1 MEMNLTK
8 AKNGVYLNDTGEVY
22 RLLSVDRE
30 YIKKKAPKYYLQAI
44 KAGKAQ
50 YISGIF
56 QTKKEN
62 IYSFDL
68 KDEIGVKIYYQMI
81 VTDQGKK
88 IQIKKGKA

>member
-1 MEMNLTK
+1 MELTR
-8 AKNGVYLNDTGEVY
+8 AKNGVYLNGAGEVF

-30 YIKKKAPKYYLQAI
+30 YTKKKAPKYYLQAI

-62 IYSFDL
+62 IFSFDL
-68 KDEIGVKIYYQMI
+68 KDPIGVKIYYQLI
-81 VTDQGKK
+81 VTDQGNK
-88 IQIKKGKA
+88 IEIRKGKA